1 MTEEEMIVTTRAIAE
16 VQAGR
21 WYKPELVGN
30 KKYETLVYMVIAE
43 TIYAI
48 LVGAGVDHKL
58 VGIIGDVVLR
68 PIIESAM
75 GSVGFTLDEEEKV
88 EI

>member
-1 MTEEEMIVTTRAIAE
+1 
-16 VQAGR
+16 
-21 WYKPELVGN
+21 
-30 KKYETLVYMVIAE
+30 MVIAE

-48 LVGAGVDHKL
+48 LVGAGVDYKL